1 MLEGGSGLAVGQRA
15 AGRALGSLSSSA
27 PQGGPEIA
35 VENCEDTTIPQTIL
49 SFIPTNV
56 FSDLAGTR
64 STSTIAVVIF
74 SALVGLAYLKL
85 RNRDSEQADFFRRI
99 IDSLYGIVMC
109 IVKMVIGLTPYGV
122 MALIANVM
130 ATSDFAA
137 IVDLGKFII
146 FSYVAIIAMFIVHLI
161 ILAANRVNPVTYL
174 KKAFPVLSFAFVS
187 RTSAGALPM
196 NIETQSKAL
205 GVDEATANFAA
216 SFGMSIGQ
224 NGCAGI
230 YPAMMATLPASL
242 RSCLL
247 RLRHLVC
254 SHDDLAHLVG
264 VCACVCGEEGGRRGR
279 VFEGGDFAHVPGDVV
294 PSAAGETRVRL
305 HSHEREPERAV
316 QALACG
322 VRGGHHAID
331 RLYARKAQ
339 KLEEC
344 GVQTTSRATALCG
357 GCEVDGKLGV
367 PLEGDAL
374 AQLMG
379 VGEPDD
385 ASAFLGDEAGVLL
398 ADALNALA
406 IRLARGNFFLEGHG
420 RADEGG
426 VHRADA
432 ARVIGRGKA
441 DAQLRAR
448 RRAVG
453 RGSLGVCR
461 RVASC
466 AQLRA
471 HRCASRQRC
480 HRACGRVIA
489 RSLRGCTLA
498 LSGRIAQGCIAHE
511 KGSFPSN
518 RIGAHGSTHLFRQP
532 FVRVEFPFM
541 LASVVLRGVCC
552 FQRLSRLPLPG
563 PLSAFRVVDFP
574 HGGRSL
580 RYTLFHMR

>member
-1 MLEGGSGLAVGQRA
+1 MVRCRA
-15 AGRALGSLSSSA
+15 ARCGAGVGVA
-27 PQGGPEIA
+27 A
-35 VENCEDTTIPQTIL
+35 ENYEDTTIPQTIL

-146 FSYVAIIAMFIVHLI
+146 FSYVAIIAMFLVHLI

-174 KKAFPVLSFAFVS
+174 KKAFPVLSFAFVL

-254 SHDDLAHLVG
+254 LRDDLAHLVG
-264 VCACVCGEEGGRRGR
+264 VRACVQGKGNGRRGR

-305 HSHEREPERAV
+305 CSHEREPERAV

-322 VRGGHHAID
+322 VGGGHHAVD
-331 RLYARKAQ
+331 RLYAHKAQ
-339 KLEEC
+339 KL
-344 GVQTTSRATALCG
+344 
-357 GCEVDGKLGV
+357 
-367 PLEGDAL
+367 
-374 AQLMG
+374 
-379 VGEPDD
+379 
-385 ASAFLGDEAGVLL
+385 DE
-398 ADALNALA
+398 
-406 IRLARGNFFLEGHG
+406 
-420 RADEGG
+420 
-426 VHRADA
+426 
-432 ARVIGRGKA
+432 
-441 DAQLRAR
+441 
-448 RRAVG
+448 
-453 RGSLGVCR
+453 
-461 RVASC
+461 
-466 AQLRA
+466 
-471 HRCASRQRC
+471 
-480 HRACGRVIA
+480 
-489 RSLRGCTLA
+489 
-498 LSGRIAQGCIAHE
+498 
-511 KGSFPSN
+511 
-518 RIGAHGSTHLFRQP
+518 
-532 FVRVEFPFM
+532 
-541 LASVVLRGVCC
+541 RGV
-552 FQRLSRLPLPG
+552 
-563 PLSAFRVVDFP
+563 
-574 HGGRSL
+574 
-580 RYTLFHMR
+580 

>member
-1 MLEGGSGLAVGQRA
+1 MDALQTRSDKV
-15 AGRALGSLSSSA
+15 AG
-27 PQGGPEIA
+27 
-35 VENCEDTTIPQTIL
+35 TTIPQTIL

-74 SALVGLAYLKL
+74 SALVGLAYLRL

-216 SFGMSIGQ
+216 GFGMSIGQ

-254 SHDDLAHLVG
+254 SRDDLAYLVG

-322 VRGGHHAID
+322 VRGGHHAVD

-344 GVQTTSRATALCG
+344 GVQATSRATALRG
-357 GCEVDGKLGV
+357 GCKVDGKLGV
-367 PLEGDAL
+367 PLEGDAF

-385 ASAFLGDEAGVLL
+385 AFAFLGDEAGVLL

-426 VHRADA
+426 VHRTDPV
-432 ARVIGRGKA
+432 RVIGRGKA

-471 HRCASRQRC
+471 HRRASR
-480 HRACGRVIA
+480 
-489 RSLRGCTLA
+489 
-498 LSGRIAQGCIAHE
+498 
-511 KGSFPSN
+511 
-518 RIGAHGSTHLFRQP
+518 
-532 FVRVEFPFM
+532 
-541 LASVVLRGVCC
+541 
-552 FQRLSRLPLPG
+552 
-563 PLSAFRVVDFP
+563 
-574 HGGRSL
+574 
-580 RYTLFHMR
+580 

>member
-1 MLEGGSGLAVGQRA
+1 MPDSSSQHVLFRA
-15 AGRALGSLSSSA
+15 ARWRAAWGFLPDSA
-27 PQGGPEIA
+27 LQGGPEIA
-35 VENCEDTTIPQTIL
+35 VENYEDTTIPQTIL

-230 YPAMMATLPASL
+230 YPAMMAALPASL
-242 RSCLL
+242 RSRLL

-254 SHDDLAHLVG
+254 SRDDLAHLVG

-305 HSHEREPERAV
+305 HSHEREPERVV
-316 QALACG
+316 QAFACG

-339 KLEEC
+339 KLEERC
-344 GVQTTSRATALCG
+344 VQTTSRATALRG
-357 GCEVDGKLGV
+357 GCKVDGKLGV
-367 PLEGDAL
+367 PLEGDAF

-379 VGEPDD
+379 VGEPNDV
-385 ASAFLGDEAGVLL
+385 SAFLGDEAGVLL

-406 IRLARGNFFLEGHG
+406 IRLERGNFFLEGHG

-426 VHRADA
+426 VHRADPV
-432 ARVIGRGKA
+432 RVIGRGQT
-441 DAQLRAR
+441 D
-448 RRAVG
+448 
-453 RGSLGVCR
+453 
-461 RVASC
+461 

-471 HRCASRQRC
+471 HRRASR
-480 HRACGRVIA
+480 
-489 RSLRGCTLA
+489 
-498 LSGRIAQGCIAHE
+498 
-511 KGSFPSN
+511 
-518 RIGAHGSTHLFRQP
+518 
-532 FVRVEFPFM
+532 
-541 LASVVLRGVCC
+541 
-552 FQRLSRLPLPG
+552 
-563 PLSAFRVVDFP
+563 
-574 HGGRSL
+574 
-580 RYTLFHMR
+580 

>member
-1 MLEGGSGLAVGQRA
+1 MSFEVGAAVAVVLIVFAALLAVLKFMKSKGLSFTVRVFSALGMGIVLGVAMQLALGRGSDAAKCALDWMSLVGTGYISLLKMLVMPLIFVAIVGAFTRTEATENLGKIGISVLVVLLGTVAIAAVFGWATIALSGLAGADFTQGTVDASKMDALQTRSDKV
-15 AGRALGSLSSSA
+15 AG
-27 PQGGPEIA
+27 
-35 VENCEDTTIPQTIL
+35 TTIPQTIL

-264 VCACVCGEEGGRRGR
+264 VCACVCREGGGRRGR
-279 VFEGGDFAHVPGDVV
+279 VFEAGDFAHVPGDVV
-294 PSAAGETRVRL
+294 PSAAGETCVWL
-305 HSHEREPERAV
+305 HSHERKAERAV

-322 VRGGHHAID
+322 VRGGHHAVD
-331 RLYARKAQ
+331 RLYAHKAQ
-339 KLEEC
+339 KLDER
-344 GVQTTSRATALCG
+344 GVQAASRALALRG
-357 GCEVDGKLGV
+357 GRKVDGKLGV
-367 PLEGDAL
+367 PLEGDAF

-398 ADALNALA
+398 ADAHDALA
-406 IRLARGNFFLEGHG
+406 VCLARGDFFLEGHG
-420 RADEGG
+420 RVDEGG
-426 VHRADA
+426 VHRADPV
-432 ARVIGRGKA
+432 RVIGRGQA
-441 DAQLRAR
+441 DAQL
-448 RRAVG
+448 
-453 RGSLGVCR
+453 
-461 RVASC
+461 
-466 AQLRA
+466 
-471 HRCASRQRC
+471 
-480 HRACGRVIA
+480 
-489 RSLRGCTLA
+489 
-498 LSGRIAQGCIAHE
+498 
-511 KGSFPSN
+511 
-518 RIGAHGSTHLFRQP
+518 
-532 FVRVEFPFM
+532 
-541 LASVVLRGVCC
+541 
-552 FQRLSRLPLPG
+552 
-563 PLSAFRVVDFP
+563 
-574 HGGRSL
+574 
-580 RYTLFHMR
+580 

>member
-1 MLEGGSGLAVGQRA
+1 MSFEVGAAVAVVLIVFAALLAVLKFMKGRGLSFTVRVFSALGMGIVLGVAIQLALGRGSDAAKCALDWMSLVGTGYISLLKMLVMPLIFVAIVGAFTRTEATENLGKIGISVLVVLLGTVAIAAVFGWATIALSGLAGADFTQGTVDASKMDALQTRSDKV
-15 AGRALGSLSSSA
+15 AG
-27 PQGGPEIA
+27 
-35 VENCEDTTIPQTIL
+35 TTIPQTIL

-230 YPAMMATLPASL
+230 YPAMMATLPASP

-254 SHDDLAHLVG
+254 SCDDLAHLVG
-264 VCACVCGEEGGRRGR
+264 VCACVCGEGRGRRGR

-305 HSHEREPERAV
+305 HSHERKAERAV
-316 QALACG
+316 QTLARSIG
-322 VRGGHHAID
+322 GGHHAID
-331 RLYARKAQ
+331 RLYPRKA
-339 KLEEC
+339 
-344 GVQTTSRATALCG
+344 
-357 GCEVDGKLGV
+357 
-367 PLEGDAL
+367 
-374 AQLMG
+374 
-379 VGEPDD
+379 
-385 ASAFLGDEAGVLL
+385 
-398 ADALNALA
+398 
-406 IRLARGNFFLEGHG
+406 
-420 RADEGG
+420 
-426 VHRADA
+426 
-432 ARVIGRGKA
+432 
-441 DAQLRAR
+441 
-448 RRAVG
+448 
-453 RGSLGVCR
+453 
-461 RVASC
+461 
-466 AQLRA
+466 
-471 HRCASRQRC
+471 
-480 HRACGRVIA
+480 
-489 RSLRGCTLA
+489 
-498 LSGRIAQGCIAHE
+498 
-511 KGSFPSN
+511 
-518 RIGAHGSTHLFRQP
+518 
-532 FVRVEFPFM
+532 
-541 LASVVLRGVCC
+541 
-552 FQRLSRLPLPG
+552 
-563 PLSAFRVVDFP
+563 
-574 HGGRSL
+574 
-580 RYTLFHMR
+580 